1 MNAAVK
7 SDTVERETPT
17 KREASIVAAPPLTP
31 SLAATEEVLSDDP
44 KRERRWGWTIAIAF
58 FGVLGGFSLIARLD
72 AAVYAQGAIAVSG
85 NRQAVQHKD
94 GGVVS
99 ALHVREGQKVRAG
112 DVLIELA
119 PADVGAAA
127 ASMQSQLIGL
137 QARRARL
144 IAEATHLGT
153 VAMPIEFANLAPPAK
168 LEADR
173 AMMLQRAEMAARRTS
188 LARQKAVLN
197 QRAAQLNQ
205 QIIGLRGQAAST
217 EDQRRL
223 IGEELVGIRSLAE
236 RGFASQNQ
244 VRALERSEAGLAG
257 QNANLTAGAAQARA
271 QIGETRAQAQSLDS
285 QFDEQIAQELREVE
299 LALADLL
306 PKYAATRERLAGTSI
321 RAPASGQVVGL
332 NAFTVGGVIAPGQAV
347 MEIVP
352 DAAPMVVQAQIS
364 PADADDVHLGQATEV
379 RLVSLS
385 GANVPTL
392 HGAVTAVS
400 ADRLVDPKSG
410 YPYFTAQVTVPAA
423 EFAKVR
429 KIKGA
434 ETSVRV
440 GLPVEVLVPLRKRTA
455 FQYMTEPLTR
465 VFWRSF
471 REH

>member
-1 MNAAVK
+1 MTFADDASPDPEPSATPRGKPPIPAA
-7 SDTVERETPT
+7 SAIPAPYQVEDEN
-17 KREASIVAAPPLTP
+17 
-31 SLAATEEVLSDDP
+31 EVLSDDP
-44 KRERRWGWTIAIAF
+44 RRETRWGWIIAIGF
-58 FGVLGGFSLIARLD
+58 FGVIGGFSLFARLD

-99 ALHVREGQKVRAG
+99 ALHVHEGQKVKAG

-127 ASMQSQLIGL
+127 ASMQSQVISL

-144 IAEATHLGT
+144 LTEATRVST
-153 VAMPIEFANLAPPAK
+153 ITPPVEFASLEPAAK
-168 LEADR
+168 IEADR
-173 AMMLQRAEMAARRTS
+173 AMMLQKAELAARRTS
-188 LARQKAVLN
+188 LSRQKAVLH
-197 QRAAQLNQ
+197 Q

-217 EDQRRL
+217 AEQKRL
-223 IGEELVGIRSLAE
+223 IAEELAGIRSLAE

-244 VRALERSEAGLAG
+244 VRALERSEAGLSG
-257 QNANLTAGAAQARA
+257 QSANYTAGAAQAR
-271 QIGETRAQAQSLDS
+271 EQAQSLDS
-285 QFDEQIAQELREVE
+285 QYDEQIAQELREVE
-299 LALADLL
+299 VALADLL
-306 PKYAATRERLAGTSI
+306 PRYIATRERLAGTSI
-321 RAPASGQVVGL
+321 RAPASGQIVGL

-352 DAAPMVVQAQIS
+352 DAAPMVVQAQVS
-364 PADADDVHLGQATEV
+364 PADADDVQVGQPTDV
-379 RLVSLS
+379 RLVALHGS
-385 GANVPTL
+385 NVPTL
-392 HGAVTAVS
+392 HGAVTAIS
-400 ADRLVDPKSG
+400 ADRLIDPKSG
-410 YPYFTAQVTVPAA
+410 VPYFTAEITIPPA

-429 KIKGA
+429 KIKGI
-434 ETSVRV
+434 EKSVRV